1 MRGDIMASGNI
12 TDASVYVD
20 TSALEGWSSQ
30 MANINSQA
38 VDILNSFRSSVE
50 SIGDSWVGDSATGFL
65 NANENLMNNAV
76 KYHNEMANVEKF
88 LITVVNTVDKS

>member
-50 SIGDSWVGDSATGFL
+50 SIGDSWIGDSATGFL

>member
-1 MRGDIMASGNI
+1 MASGNL

-38 VDILNSFRSSVE
+38 VDILNSFRTSVE

>member
-1 MRGDIMASGNI
+1 MASGNI

-38 VDILNSFRSSVE
+38 VDILNSFRTSVE

>member
-1 MRGDIMASGNI
+1 MASGNL

-65 NANENLMNNAV
+65 NTNENLMNNAV

>member
-1 MRGDIMASGNI
+1 MASGNL

>member
-1 MRGDIMASGNI
+1 MASGNI

>member
-20 TSALEGWSSQ
+20 TSALEEWSSQ

>member
-1 MRGDIMASGNI
+1 MASGNI

-38 VDILNSFRSSVE
+38 VDILNSFLSSVE

>member
-1 MRGDIMASGNI
+1 MASGNL

-50 SIGDSWVGDSATGFL
+50 SIGDSWIGDSATGFL

>member
-38 VDILNSFRSSVE
+38 VDILNSFRTSVE

>member
-1 MRGDIMASGNI
+1 MASGNL

-50 SIGDSWVGDSATGFL
+50 SIGDLWVGDSATGFL

>member
-1 MRGDIMASGNI
+1 MASGNL

-38 VDILNSFRSSVE
+38 VDILNTFRSSVE

>member
-20 TSALEGWSSQ
+20 TSSLEGWSSQ